1 MLWGSSLGRKPRSS
15 WSRTCSATVR
25 SSRRS
30 RWLPSHSLLSPCF
43 TGGTGKYRIASFN
56 KHLLCLSDWHQRMHC
71 PLSTSLHLSNRGVPE
86 RPFRQRRG
94 RIAHVQARS
103 PQRPSFRICF
113 LAAAVGRR
121 CTTRFA
127 SGQKDD
133 QAELVSE
140 APSRS
145 LRESDNPV
153 ESGAA
158 ELLLSI
164 LRFYRQYISPSL
176 PPNCRYVPSCS
187 RYGIEVVKR
196 YGALKGLILFV
207 WRLLRCTPLFPV
219 DRDRIVW
226 AYDRFCMSDEPEE
239 WHDKLFGK
247 STTSDSSALEGPEG
261 HHEPAEDSEDR
272 DAEAKGSMGEV
283 PVLVIHGDRDMLV
296 DCSQGRQL
304 LELCPSKTKRFV
316 SPPGMGHNDDLLANV
331 DLLWRPMMEFFA
343 LPDYDFRQLRLP
355 EEALRPPM
363 TACWPEPA
371 ASFLFVDCR
380 STLLAFLP
388 DPLDW
393 RALQC
398 ACRWRTGLEDLLAK
412 VHLDPRL
419 RSAVGRCICTLRRLP
434 REDLL
439 GDRVQSA
446 ELSVESER
454 FFVTLLGARPKG
466 VQGKALDLSFWHSQ
480 LIPKQGRSLGL
491 WLQSSKLEHL
501 SLADCDGLLQ
511 GDGLYNVL
519 CGLGSA
525 QLQLRHLNL
534 CAAELSPANSSALVD
549 IMTRCPL
556 QTLNLAFNIRLM
568 TPAGLEG
575 LVRAADKKVFALQRL
590 VLKHCD
596 IAAKVA
602 AKLACWLSH
611 MPDLQELL
619 LDWNVAMYTSLGLRG
634 LVQGMSCMRNAEA
647 SGTFSTLR
655 MLQLTGCQLG
665 SGAEAAL
672 RDFLR
677 RCPALRQLEV
687 SQCRTSQ
694 RIWAELGHC
703 GGKGH
708 QNCGKKPGFL
718 QAMRQSAV
726 RECLRCL
733 LPGPLD
739 WRAMQIACR
748 WGDGTSNGPLSEVH
762 RRPRLRSTAVK
773 MARRLRGLG
782 DLLGAAALKHSAEEL
797 RFAVEI
803 LGARPR
809 QAPRVRLPEIQ
820 ALDLSHEHLLT
831 GGQMLAPLQGRA
843 LGIFLRHCPQLQ
855 ELCLLGHAQIC
866 TAAGLEGLMKGLGE
880 ARLPLRSLHFGGCG
894 VTEHAAPHLGRFLR
908 QCPELASLSLAG
920 SWQLCTATGLRVLTE
935 IWEVEGDARQLEE
948 LNLTNC
954 RLGASSAEALGE
966 LLRRCCFLTK
976 LVLSGNQDLFD
987 ASALAYLLKG
997 LADGGFPRLREITT
1011 GSQLLEEEAF
1021 QKEFSCFLRRCS
1033 LLRARSKKDAFD
1045 KRLCP
1050 LYHGVVEMTKH
1061 DRPLPASMGDEAQE
1075 VWGSDV
1081 PRPAEGLSPRRG
1093 PKFCDDRCRHVVGD
1107 LQPPEAD
1114 GEGFIRH
1121 SGDSAGAEPDLNVGI
1136 TRYLGLPES
1145 SGFSAKVVSTSGS
1158 GGTSQVPS
1166 VPLGSGREISEM
1178 SCSKPVAAG

>member
-1 MLWGSSLGRKPRSS
+1 MCYNFACRLRHLLEVHVLIMEYPGYGICPGKPSEDSFRQASQICLNFVTKVLRIPSSDIIIVGRSLG
-15 WSRTCSATVR
+15 
-25 SSRRS
+25 
-30 RWLPSHSLLSPCF
+30 
-43 TGGTGKYRIASFN
+43 
-56 KHLLCLSDWHQRMHC
+56 
-71 PLSTSLHLSNRGVPE
+71 
-86 RPFRQRRG
+86 
-94 RIAHVQARS
+94 
-103 PQRPSFRICF
+103 
-113 LAAAVGRR
+113 AAVALQVAATSAACGLVLIAP
-121 CTTRFA
+121 FLSLQDAVGQFVGQEA
-127 SGQKDD
+127 SKV
-133 QAELVSE
+133 LVKNMFCNSE
-140 APSRS
+140 
-145 LRESDNPV
+145 V
-153 ESGAA
+153 
-158 ELLLSI
+158 I
-164 LRFYRQYISPSL
+164 KT
-176 PPNCRYVPSCS
+176 
-187 RYGIEVVKR
+187 VK
-196 YGALKGLILFV
+196 
-207 WRLLRCTPLFPV
+207 
-219 DRDRIVW
+219 
-226 AYDRFCMSDEPEE
+226 
-239 WHDKLFGK
+239 
-247 STTSDSSALEGPEG
+247 
-261 HHEPAEDSEDR
+261 
-272 DAEAKGSMGEV
+272 EV

-304 LELCPSKTKRFV
+304 LELCPSETKRFV

-331 DLLWRPMMEFFA
+331 DLLWR
-343 LPDYDFRQLRLP
+343 
-355 EEALRPPM
+355 
-363 TACWPEPA
+363 
-371 ASFLFVDCR
+371 FLDCR

-419 RSAVGRCICTLRRLP
+419 RSAVRRCICTLRRLP
-434 REDLL
+434 RDDLL

-480 LIPKQGRSLGL
+480 LIPKQGRSLGV

-511 GDGLYNVL
+511 GDGLHNVL

-575 LVRAADKKVFALQRL
+575 LVRAAVKKVFALQRL

-611 MPDLQELL
+611 MPDLQELI

-634 LVQGMSCMRNAEA
+634 LVQGMSCMGPAEA
-647 SGTFSTLR
+647 SGAFSTLG

-665 SGAEAAL
+665 SGAEEAL

-703 GGKGH
+703 GEKGP
-708 QNCGKKPGFL
+708 QSCGKKPGFL

-726 RECLRCL
+726 RDCLRCL

-748 WGDGTSNGPLSEVH
+748 WGDGISNGPLSEVH
-762 RRPRLRSTAVK
+762 RRPRLRSAAVQ

-855 ELCLLGHAQIC
+855 ELCLLGHAQLC
-866 TAAGLEGLMKGLGE
+866 TAAGLEGLMKGLAE
-880 ARLPLRSLHFGGCG
+880 VRLPLRSLHFGGCG
-894 VTEHAAPHLGRFLR
+894 VTEHVAPHLGRFLR

-935 IWEVEGDARQLEE
+935 IWGMEGGSLRLEE

-954 RLGASSAEALGE
+954 RLGAASAEALGE
-966 LLRRCCFLTK
+966 LLRKCCFLTK

-987 ASALAYLLKG
+987 ASAIAYLLKG

-1011 GSQLLEEEAF
+1011 GPQLLEEEAF
-1021 QKEFSCFLRRCS
+1021 RKEFSFFLRRCS

-1061 DRPLPASMGDEAQE
+1061 DRPLPASTGDEAQE

-1081 PRPAEGLSPRRG
+1081 PRPAEGLSPCRG
-1093 PKFCDDRCRHVVGD
+1093 PKVCDDRCKHVVGD

-1114 GEGFIRH
+1114 CDELLRH
-1121 SGDSAGAEPDLNVGI
+1121 SQEDSAGAEPDLNVGI
-1136 TRYLGLPES
+1136 TRYLAFADS
-1145 SGFSAKVVSTSGS
+1145 SGFSAKVASTSGS
-1158 GGTSQVPS
+1158 GGSSQVPT
-1166 VPLGSGREISEM
+1166 VPMGSGREISEM